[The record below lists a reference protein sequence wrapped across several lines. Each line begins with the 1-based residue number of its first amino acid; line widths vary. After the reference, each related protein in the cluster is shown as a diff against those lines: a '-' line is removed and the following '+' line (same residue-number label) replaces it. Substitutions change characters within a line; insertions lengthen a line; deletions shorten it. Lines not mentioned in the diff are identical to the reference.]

1 MRGAEV
7 RSGSLFSHIHPKAGA
22 ALYPLPTI
30 RSWLYSA
37 GWTVFIPARS
47 ADRLRDGGSHA
58 TSNIKQASFLLY
70 PPQQG

>member
-1 MRGAEV
+1 MRGGEV
-7 RSGSLFSHIHPKAGA
+7 RSGSLFSHIHQGAGA

-47 ADRLRDGGSHA
+47 ADRL
-58 TSNIKQASFLLY
+58 
-70 PPQQG
+70 